1 VNLVRKSPSVFDNS
15 TAGSVIVIAAVF
27 VVAQL
32 AFLVGVTMPEKF

>member
-1 VNLVRKSPSVFDNS
+1 VSLVRKSPSVFENS
-15 TAGSVIVIAAVF
+15 AAWNVIVIAAVF